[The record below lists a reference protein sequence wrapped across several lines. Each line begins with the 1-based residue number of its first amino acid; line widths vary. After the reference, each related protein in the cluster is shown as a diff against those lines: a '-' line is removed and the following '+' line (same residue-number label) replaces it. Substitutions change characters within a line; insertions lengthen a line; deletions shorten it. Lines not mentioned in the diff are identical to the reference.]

1 MVSLA
6 YKILSK
12 ILANRLRRVLPA
24 IISDNQFVFI
34 EGWQILDGILVA
46 NEVVA
51 WAKKN
56 KSTAD
61 VVKD

>member
-24 IISDNQFVFI
+24 IILDNQFVFI